1 MCDLGGITGNVE
13 MYTIYQQQI
22 NSDIGLNAEAREN
35 TSLPVA

>member
-1 MCDLGGITGNVE
+1 MCDLGVVTGNVE

-22 NSDIGLNAEAREN
+22 KSDIALKAEAREN